1 MRFRSVIGAFSGILL
16 AAACSLGDADDAGS
30 VNLYLDVD
38 KGTLPVGESMTITV
52 RALNVGYDP
61 VTLTGPSDCLLY
73 VEILNNTGQI
83 VWTSQ
88 GQGQCIGQTVT
99 EELVPGFEKTK
110 NITWDGTN
118 LAGARLTAG
127 FYHIRGIARVTGAP
141 YIGPPLSVSLE

>member
-1 MRFRSVIGAFSGILL
+1 VIGAFSGILL
-16 AAACSLGDADDAGS
+16 AASCSLGNSEDAGS
-30 VNLYLDVD
+30 INLYLDVD

-52 RALNVGYDP
+52 RALNVGYNA

-73 VEILNNTGQI
+73 IEVLSTQGQV
-83 VWTSQ
+83 VWHSQ
-88 GQGQCIGQTVT
+88 GACVGQTVT

-127 FYHIRGIARVTGAP
+127 FYIIRGIARVTDKP
-141 YIGPPLSVSLE
+141 YIGPPINISVE

>member
-1 MRFRSVIGAFSGILL
+1 MRFRGVIGALSGLLL
-16 AAACSLGDADDAGS
+16 AASCSLGDPDDVGS

-73 VEILNNTGQI
+73 VEVLSNQGQI
-83 VWTSQ
+83 VWHSQ
-88 GQGQCIGQTVT
+88 GQGQCIGQSVT

-110 NITWDGTN
+110 AITWDGTN

>member
-1 MRFRSVIGAFSGILL
+1 MRFRRVIGALSGILL
-16 AAACSLGDADDAGS
+16 AASCSLGDSQDAGS

-73 VEILNNTGQI
+73 IEVLNNQGQI
-83 VWTSQ
+83 VWHSQ
-88 GQGQCIGQTVT
+88 GQCLGQTVT

-110 NITWDGTN
+110 SINWDGTN
-118 LAGARLTAG
+118 LAGARLSAG
-127 FYHIRGIARVTGAP
+127 FYHIRGIARVTGSS

>member
-1 MRFRSVIGAFSGILL
+1 VRFRGVIGAFSGIVL
-16 AAACSLGDADDAGS
+16 AAACSLGNAEDAGS
-30 VNLYLDVD
+30 INLYLDVD

-52 RALNVGYDP
+52 RAVNVGYNT

-73 VEILNNTGQI
+73 VQVLSNEGQV

-88 GQGQCIGQTVT
+88 GQCSGATVT
-99 EELVPGFEKTK
+99 EDLQPGGEKSLT
-110 NITWDGTN
+110 IIWDGSS
-118 LAGARLTAG
+118 LAGARLTSG

>member
-16 AAACSLGDADDAGS
+16 AASCSLGDPDDVGS
-30 VNLYLDVD
+30 INLYLDVD

-73 VEILNNTGQI
+73 VEILNGQGQI
-83 VWTSQ
+83 VWHSQ

-110 NITWDGTN
+110 NITWDGSN

-127 FYHIRGIARVTGAP
+127 FYHIRGIARVTGSN

>member
-1 MRFRSVIGAFSGILL
+1 MRFRRVIGAFSGVLL
-16 AAACSLGDADDAGS
+16 AASCSLGNSEDAGS

-52 RALNVGYDP
+52 RALNVGYNA

-73 VEILNNTGQI
+73 VEILNGQGQV
-83 VWTSQ
+83 VWHSQ
-88 GQGQCIGQTVT
+88 GQCVGQTVT

-118 LAGARLTAG
+118 LAGARLSAG
-127 FYHIRGIARVTGAP
+127 FYHIRGIARVTGSP